1 MQTMQDWPSF
11 GLVADMRPALAAAR
25 ERGRAVALATL
36 HSSSG
41 GAPRGLGAQML
52 VGAEAVT
59 GFLSGGC
66 VEADVALRARGVLTG
81 GDPLRLVYGEGGP
94 FDIRLAC
101 GGRIDVLLERIA
113 PDDPAIGALL
123 DAAERR
129 VPALLLSDGLRRACL
144 RANETP
150 EVLPAHFA
158 RTAALARSSTACAGS
173 GKQLE
178 GIVFRR
184 FAPVQRLVVLG
195 HDPVALALAQLGVLG
210 GMEVFLVRPKGP
222 AAPPPIPGLRAYLR
236 GAPGEALTEIG
247 LDTWTAVAIATHD
260 DFLDQAAL
268 LAALPS
274 RAGCVGLLGSARRL
288 PRTRARLKAAGLDAG
303 AVARLKAPIGLPL
316 GGKTPWEIAVS
327 ILAEVYATANAA
339 AAAQPASV
347 AAA

>member
-113 PDDPAIGALL
+113 PDDPALVSAI
-123 DAAERR
+123 DAE
-129 VPALLLSDGLRRACL
+129 
-144 RANETP
+144 
-150 EVLPAHFA
+150 
-158 RTAALARSSTACAGS
+158 LA
-173 GKQLE
+173 K
-178 GIVFRR
+178 
-184 FAPVQRLVVLG
+184 
-195 HDPVALALAQLGVLG
+195 
-210 GMEVFLVRPKGP
+210 
-222 AAPPPIPGLRAYLR
+222 
-236 GAPGEALTEIG
+236 
-247 LDTWTAVAIATHD
+247 
-260 DFLDQAAL
+260 
-268 LAALPS
+268 
-274 RAGCVGLLGSARRL
+274 
-288 PRTRARLKAAGLDAG
+288 
-303 AVARLKAPIGLPL
+303 
-316 GGKTPWEIAVS
+316 
-327 ILAEVYATANAA
+327 
-339 AAAQPASV
+339 
-347 AAA
+347 